1 MFSTSVNA
9 YKFAFVVVFKPHA
22 TTMTR
27 RPLPTLLLLSIF
39 TACRCLSSGR
49 MKFVT
54 NKMCPYAQKAWIAL
68 EVAKCHYELVE
79 VGLYGSGGKPDWF
92 WKLNPKGTVPVLV
105 CDDSAD
111 EDGQVVLP
119 DSDLILNYLQDEISN
134 PLNPP
139 HEIKASVETWR
150 NRIRYMLPVGKRAV
164 LGGTMN
170 ELQKS
175 LREMDSVVVGPFLA
189 GDVVTAADC
198 HAFPFLWR
206 LDQEYGLTEYPN
218 LSAWLSRCS
227 QEPAFRKT
235 IQSAWWWWW

>member
-1 MFSTSVNA
+1 
-9 YKFAFVVVFKPHA
+9 
-22 TTMTR
+22 MTR
-27 RPLPTLLLLSIF
+27 IPPLSTVLLLS
-39 TACRCLSSGR
+39 TLLGYCRSLNGS

-105 CDDSAD
+105 CN
-111 EDGQVVLP
+111 DGTEENGHVVLP

-139 HEIKASVETWR
+139 PDIKSIVQTWR

-164 LGGTMN
+164 LGGNKN
-170 ELQKS
+170 ELQKC
-175 LREMDSVVVGPFLA
+175 LREMDSAVVGPFLA

-198 HAFPFLWR
+198 HAFPFVWR
-206 LDQEYGLTEYPN
+206 LDQEYGLKEYPN

-227 QEPAFRKT
+227 KEPAFQKT